1 MTAETPF
8 RDDLDARLLAAL
20 KEDLGPGDLT
30 SQAIV
35 PAHTVGTAVIRA
47 KQQGCLCGVPVAERV
62 FALIDNALAC
72 ARQLDDGA
80 SLQPGDEVLRIR
92 GPLRSIFAG
101 ERLALNF
108 LQRLSGIATLTRRF
122 VQALP
127 PGASLSVCDT
137 RKTTPLWR
145 DLERLAVRAGGGT
158 NHRSGLWDMVMIK
171 DTHAAA
177 AGGLAQALDRVR
189 YAAVDVPVAAEA
201 RTLEEAREAARAGV
215 DLLMLDNMTHDAI
228 AQVVREVGK
237 ACTIEVTGGI
247 TPDRLPELA
256 RLGVHRVSV
265 GALTH
270 SAPALDLSLTLG

>member
-1 MTAETPF
+1 MTADSLF
-8 RDDLDARLLAAL
+8 REDLDTRLLAAL
-20 KEDLGPGDLT
+20 KEDLGPGDVT

-35 PAHTVGTAVIRA
+35 PADTAGTAVIRA
-47 KQQGCLCGVPVAERV
+47 KQEGCLCGVRVAERV
-62 FALIDNALAC
+62 FALIDDALAC
-72 ARQLDDGA
+72 ERRLDDGA

-92 GPLRSIFAG
+92 GPLRSILAG

-127 PGASLSVCDT
+127 TGTPLSVCDT

-145 DLERLAVRAGGGT
+145 DLERLAVRTGGGK
-158 NHRSGLWDMVMIK
+158 NHRSGLWDMVMVK
-171 DTHAAA
+171 DTHADA

-189 YAAVDVPVAAEA
+189 RAGVNVPVAAEA
-201 RTLEEAREAARAGV
+201 RTLEEARHAARAGV
-215 DLLMLDNMTHDAI
+215 DILMLDNMNDAAI
-228 AQVVREVGK
+228 AEVVREVGK

-247 TPDRLPELA
+247 TPERLPQLA